1 MDEGINSSIVAS
13 LEQDVMKFD
22 MLSFGDKQFMVAQ
35 KKC

>member
-1 MDEGINSSIVAS
+1 MSEAINSSIVSS

-22 MLSFGDKQFMVAQ
+22 MLSFRNEQFMVAQ